1 MSPVTFRLI
10 KRITYF
16 LLLALLVFGIRYAWL
31 SLPVI
36 TGYSAK
42 MACSCI
48 YLSGRPIEAVEKQE
62 LGSFPLRM
70 ASLTADASDSSV
82 SATVAGLAR
91 KKAIYRH
98 GLGCTL
104 INGTSEAEVRKL
116 KIANGQMMLQNPD
129 SIPWPNGDLLPQESV
144 KGINQ
149 ALLNHTLQ
157 MAFRETD
164 PDRPLRTRAVVVLYD
179 GQLIAEQY
187 APGFDRH
194 TRLLSWSMAKS
205 VTSALTGI
213 LVRKQ
218 MLDPNAPLPVPAW
231 NSATDGH
238 QKIRLEHLLQQT
250 TGLDFEENYSKSTDA
265 TNMLFKK
272 GDMGNFAAGKP
283 MKDEPGKVFYYTSGN
298 SNILSRVIRT
308 AVGDSSYHLFP
319 WNELFQPLGMYSAV
333 MEADAS
339 GTFVGSSYMFANARD
354 WARFGL
360 LYANDGVWNGQ
371 RILPVGWVNASI
383 QPAKAAPRGE
393 YGYQFWLNAG
403 EAGNTANR
411 KFPALPADMFYSD
424 GYEGQYV
431 FVIPSKK
438 LVVVRLGQTPG
449 PWFDVTAFL
458 QGIIESLPSK

>member
-1 MSPVTFRLI
+1 MSPANFRLI
-10 KRITYF
+10 KRVTYI
-16 LLLALLVFGIRYAWL
+16 LLFGLLVIGIRYAWL
-31 SLPVI
+31 SLPII

-42 MACSCI
+42 MACSCM
-48 YLSGRPIEAVEKQE
+48 YLSGRPIESVKSQE
-62 LGSFPLRM
+62 LGSFPLRL
-70 ASLTADASDSSV
+70 ASVNADIKDSSV

-91 KKAIYRH
+91 KKAIYRE

-104 INGTSEAEVRKL
+104 INGTSEAEVRNQ
-116 KIANGQMMLQNPD
+116 KIISGPGMILDMD
-129 SIPWPNGDLLPQESV
+129 TIPWPNGDQLPLEPVQ
-144 KGINQ
+144 GINQ
-149 ALLNHTLQ
+149 SLLNHTMQ

-164 PDRPLRTRAVVVLYD
+164 PGKPLRTRAVVVLYN
-179 GQLIAEQY
+179 GELIAEQY

-194 TRLLSWSMAKS
+194 TRMLSWSMAKS

-213 LVRKQ
+213 LVRKHL
-218 MLDPNAPLPVPAW
+218 LDPNAPLPVTAW
-231 NSATDGH
+231 TSATDGH
-238 QKIRLEHLLQQT
+238 QHIRLEHLLQQT

-265 TNMLFKK
+265 TDMLFKK
-272 GDMGNFAAGKP
+272 GDMGNFAAGMR

-308 AVGDSSYHLFP
+308 VVGDSAYQSFP
-319 WNELFQPLGMYSAV
+319 SRELFHPLGMYSAV

-360 LYANDGVWNGQ
+360 LYANDGMWKGQ
-371 RILPVGWVNASI
+371 RILPEGWVSASI
-383 QPAKAAPRGE
+383 KPASAAPQGE

-403 EAGNTANR
+403 QPGNPANR
-411 KFPALPADMFYSD
+411 KFPSLPPDMFYAD

-431 FVIPSKK
+431 FIIPSKK

-449 PWFDVTAFL
+449 PWFDINAFL
-458 QGIIESLPSK
+458 QGIIESLPDK